1 MGTNG
6 IVFTII
12 ILVLYH
18 KSKNRSSLPGDS
30 WEKEEFIMK
39 KTLAIILSFLFIFG
53 MLPMKAFAA
62 KENFIKITEVT
73 VNEVYS
79 PAAGTDVQFSAKCT
93 TKYVSVNSVNW
104 YEKKTQSETG
114 TALANGAKFNPG
126 YYYTVRVE
134 LANTNNA
141 YYFSGNG
148 ADVAAT
154 VNAKTAKVVT
164 NNSAQVIA
172 VEYTFPMCLTT
183 VSKFDFTLATPVA
196 GAAPHYPLLTGTGY
210 ESNNRGNNGAA
221 YKNGIYWRNE
231 TDNKVLYPNEN
242 PKFEAGKKYSANI
255 TVATTTGYRVASS
268 YTVKVNGK
276 NVTSTKVDN
285 ECITFKV
292 EFSVPKAHTHTS
304 SEWKSDDEGHW
315 KICTDTACG
324 TIAVAKEAHKD
335 QNKDN
340 KCDVCKYAISKEGND
355 TSTPVKSTPNSSTP
369 DSDKQVDTDDS
380 QNSDTE
386 TEAKTE
392 YNKKSDGKKNGALV
406 WIILG
411 GVVILAAA
419 GAVVF
424 IILKKKK
431 VNK

>member
-1 MGTNG
+1 
-6 IVFTII
+6 
-12 ILVLYH
+12 
-18 KSKNRSSLPGDS
+18 
-30 WEKEEFIMK
+30 MK

-79 PAAGTDVQFSAKCT
+79 PAAGTEVQFSAKCT
-93 TKYVSVNSVNW
+93 TRYVSVNSVKW
-104 YEKKTQSETG
+104 YEKKTQSGTG
-114 TALANGAKFNPG
+114 TALANGAKFKPG

-148 ADVAAT
+148 ANVTAT
-154 VNAKTAKVVT
+154 VNAKSAKVVT

-183 VSKFDFTLATPVA
+183 VSKFDFTLAAPTA

-210 ESNNRGNNGAA
+210 ESNNRGNDGAA
-221 YKNGIYWRNE
+221 LKNGIYWRNE
-231 TDNKVLYPNEN
+231 TDNKVLYPDEN

-276 NVTSTKVDN
+276 NVTPVRVDN

-304 SEWKSDDEGHW
+304 SKWKTDDEGHW
-315 KICTDTACG
+315 KVCTDASCG
-324 TIAVAKEAHKD
+324 VVSVSKEAHKD
-335 QNKDN
+335 ANKDS
-340 KCDVCKYAISKEGND
+340 KCDVCAYNIAKN
-355 TSTPVKSTPNSSTP
+355 TPAPESETSSTP
-369 DSDKQVDTDDS
+369 ESTNSSAENPDNTTSQPTQENDGAVDKIEDTTTE
-380 QNSDTE
+380 SDTITTGPKDE
-386 TEAKTE
+386 NTEE
-392 YNKKSDGKKNGALV
+392 NNNILIFVIIGA
-406 WIILG
+406 
-411 GVVILAAA
+411 
-419 GAVVF
+419 AVVLIAG
-424 IILKKKK
+424 IITAIVIFKKKK
-431 VNK
+431 QTK